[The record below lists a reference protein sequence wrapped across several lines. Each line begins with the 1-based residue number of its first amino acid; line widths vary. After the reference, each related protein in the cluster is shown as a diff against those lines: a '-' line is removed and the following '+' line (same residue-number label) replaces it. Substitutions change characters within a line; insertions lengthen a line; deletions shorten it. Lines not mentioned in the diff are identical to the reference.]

1 MILVLMKFVKRVMR
15 PLVNVARL
23 RQVARASRTAKVM
36 KCQLNSPFLEKSE
49 LSVFALVNFYSNH
62 EYVINRIGRLAEVFQ
77 VQKSVQKLFMSIILF
92 MLKHNEP

>member
-62 EYVINRIGRLAEVFQ
+62 EYVINSTKKRAKVIHVDHLIYVKA
-77 VQKSVQKLFMSIILF
+77 
-92 MLKHNEP
+92 